1 MFKNLQKEVKDITK
15 GVVELTYFMRGA
27 VSYNEMMEM
36 TPGERD
42 IIKEFID
49 ERLESEAQKPFPVY

>member
-1 MFKNLQKEVKDITK
+1 MFRALQNEVKGLTMSVI
-15 GVVELTYFMRGA
+15 ELVYFMRGS

-42 IIKEFID
+42 LVKEFID
-49 ERLESEAQKPFPVY
+49 KRLENESDKMFPVY